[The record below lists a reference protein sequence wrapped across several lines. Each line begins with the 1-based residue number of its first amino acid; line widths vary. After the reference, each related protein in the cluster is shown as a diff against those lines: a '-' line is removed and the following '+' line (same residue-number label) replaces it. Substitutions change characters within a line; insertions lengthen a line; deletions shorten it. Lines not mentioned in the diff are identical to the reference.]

1 MILTVG
7 NIKGGVGKTVL
18 AVNIAVAL
26 AQRGVD
32 VLLIDGD
39 EQASAAMFAQVRAEA
54 GAKAEFTT
62 IQLQGA
68 AIRQQARQ
76 LRDKYDEIVIDVGG
90 RDTGSL
96 RAALT
101 ITDMVLIPFQP
112 RSVDLWAA
120 SQIAALVA
128 EAREVNGPL
137 EAYSL
142 INIADPVGKDNED
155 AAEVLAGLDFIKAL
169 PLTVVRRKAFPNAFS
184 SGLSVGELVPRDQ
197 KAADELLSLV
207 SALYTQRADNDYQNS
222 PHRKAAV

>member
-18 AVNIAVAL
+18 AVNIAAAM
-26 AQRGVD
+26 AQRGLD

-39 EQASAAMFAQVRAEA
+39 EQASAAMFAQVRADA
-54 GAKAEFTT
+54 GAKPEFTT

-101 ITDMVLIPFQP
+101 ITDAVLIPFQP

-120 SQIAALVA
+120 GQIAALVA
-128 EAREVNGPL
+128 EAREVNGAL
-137 EAYSL
+137 KAYSV

-155 AAEVLAGLDFIKAL
+155 AAAVLAGLEFIKPL
-169 PLTVVRRKAFPNAFS
+169 PVTIVRRKAFPNAFS
-184 SGLSVGELVPRDQ
+184 LGLGVGELVPRDQ
-197 KAADELLSLV
+197 KAADELLSIV
-207 SALYTQRADNDYQNS
+207 SLLYTQRADNDYQGAL
-222 PHRKAAV
+222 HRKAAV